1 MEKVELLIPDSL
13 HEITLE
19 QYQKFIEEKVNN
31 EDEEVLKVKA
41 VSIFCNVPESFV
53 YLMKR
58 TDLIDIAKKLYDLF
72 ESQKTFFNQFTM
84 NDTKF
89 GFIPNIEEIT
99 HGEYIDIDSNI
110 TDWTTYHKAM
120 AVMFRPITES
130 KKERYQIEE
139 YKGTA
144 NYSEVMKYAP
154 MSVVFG
160 SMVFFYHLGNEL
172 LKNSVNYLEK
182 ELKKMSKTSSSSTMK
197 NNSLLNDGDGISTYI
212 NSLKEMLQSSMKLQL
227 NPLEKI

>member
-1 MEKVELLIPDSL
+1 MEKVELLIPTTL

-19 QYQKFIEEKVNN
+19 QYQRFIEEKVNN

-41 VSIFCNVPESFV
+41 ISIFCNVPESFV
-53 YLMKR
+53 YMMKR
-58 TDLIDIAKKLYDLF
+58 TDLIDISEKLYNMF
-72 ESQKTFFNQFTM
+72 ETQKTFFNQFEL
-84 NDTKF
+84 NGVKF
-89 GFIPNIEEIT
+89 GFIPNLEEIT
-99 HGEYIDIDSNI
+99 HGEFIDLDTNI

-160 SMVFFYHLGNEL
+160 AMVFFYHLGSEL
-172 LKNSVNYLEK
+172 LRSSAIYLEK
-182 ELKKMSKTSSSSTMK
+182 ELKKMSKENK
-197 NNSLLNDGDGISTYI
+197 NTTQRNSLLSDGDGISIFI
-212 NSLKEMLQSSMKLQL
+212 NSLKEILQSSMKLQA
-227 NPLEKI
+227 NPLGKI